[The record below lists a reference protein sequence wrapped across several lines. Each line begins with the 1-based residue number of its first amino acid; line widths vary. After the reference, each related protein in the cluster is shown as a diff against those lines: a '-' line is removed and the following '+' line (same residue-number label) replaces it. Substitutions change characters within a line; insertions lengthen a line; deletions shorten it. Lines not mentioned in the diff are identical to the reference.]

1 MCAKVCECRS
11 NSANWW
17 FIIEAPVNIERW
29 FLRQLHKNRDRG
41 PVAIWV
47 LSIHRLKYYVHAT
60 LTQLIA
66 QTSHGCV
73 RVVTFQQ
80 LTDPNGLL
88 ETWGCIF
95 EQHYQGCVGMCAK
108 VCECRSN
115 LANAG
120 FHIETRLGI
129 ERWFLR
135 QLHKNCHREPIDM
148 WVFWIYRLTH
158 YIYATLIHLIAQTS
172 HCYVRV
178 VTFQQLT
185 DPIGLQE
192 TWGCIF

>member
-129 ERWFLR
+129 ERWFLW
-135 QLHKNCHREPIDM
+135 QLHILCWCRTYPCECCH
-148 WVFWIYRLTH
+148 FLK
-158 YIYATLIHLIAQTS
+158 
-172 HCYVRV
+172 
-178 VTFQQLT
+178 
-185 DPIGLQE
+185 
-192 TWGCIF
+192 